1 VKKDEMNKDAMQ
13 TELAAQPALDV
24 VGEQLSAMLDGELS
38 ADEARFAQRRLASDP
53 ALRARWAR
61 MQVGASCMRNQP
73 WLPMAPDLSQ
83 RVAAA
88 LAVESAS
95 APRRAPR
102 VVGWAVAASVAALS
116 VAFAPR
122 YAGDAGA
129 PPAPAVA
136 ATAATAATAR
146 PVATLAS
153 ADLVAS
159 SNEASPSA
167 SPATPAQVALAPAGP
182 VAPLL
187 GEAPVTAAR
196 AGESPLAATIES
208 PTDFPLLQTGDKTW
222 PRSALAGADA
232 PALEAYLVRHNQM
245 MANDGLSGFVPYVDI
260 VATDAPGAD
269 GANAAADPEPM
280 PDAPATDAPGTPAP

>member
-1 VKKDEMNKDAMQ
+1 MNKDAMQ
-13 TELAAQPALDV
+13 TELAAQPALDAI
-24 VGEQLSAMLDGELS
+24 GEQLSAMLDGELG
-38 ADEARFAQRRLASDP
+38 ADEARFVQRRLASDA

-61 MQVGASCMRNQP
+61 MQVGATCLRNQP
-73 WLPMAPDLSQ
+73 WLPMAPDLAD

-88 LAVESAS
+88 LAEEPARSA
-95 APRRAPR
+95 RRAPR
-102 VVGWAVAASVAALS
+102 VLGWAVAASVAALA
-116 VAFAPR
+116 VAFMPR
-122 YAGDAGA
+122 YAGDAAA
-129 PPAPAVA
+129 PTVA
-136 ATAATAATAR
+136 TTTAR

-159 SNEASPSA
+159 GSA
-167 SPATPAQVALAPAGP
+167 PTPAASAANADALALAPAGP

-208 PTDFPLLQTGDKTW
+208 PTDFPLMQTGDKTW

-232 PALEAYLVRHNQM
+232 PAMEAYLVRHNQM

-269 GANAAADPEPM
+269 GANAAADPEPE
-280 PDAPATDAPGTPAP
+280 PDAPATDTAGTPAP